1 MKNLTDVS
9 KVLFKTYGDNP
20 FIHEKKVLEFH
31 LPVVFVFVSLSK
43 RITLHLSIVTE
54 VYNYNSLLLVV
65 FFKVGAWQLLTFTIR
80 NKSQKNNAHWSM
92 CSEVSNAEKYKQEM
106 FQN

>member
-65 FFKVGAWQLLTFTIR
+65 FFKVGAWQLLSFTIR
-80 NKSQKNNAHWSM
+80 NKSQKNNANWSM
-92 CSEVSNAEKYKQEM
+92 CLEVSNAEKYKQEM